1 MVTKIA
7 FVDENRFRGFLPSN
21 NDNGGNDAEEHQAA
35 LRLKKKHFYDDFLRQ
50 KDILARC
57 LQCRLKGCVL
67 EKLTWKTQKTFV

>member
-35 LRLKKKHFYDDFLRQ
+35 LRLEKNIFMMIFC
-50 KDILARC
+50 ARKIFW
-57 LQCRLKGCVL
+57 RVAYS
-67 EKLTWKTQKTFV
+67 VA